1 MTKEKITPV
10 QILVMILSV
19 IITCI
24 GLMFLLTAAGI
35 KPIFSFMDGI
45 EHMLLKYVIV
55 IVTMICGIMSFSMVA
70 ASLKNKKLRNALTIG
85 VTIFSTILTL
95 PLVYC
100 FIAFFPA
107 VHDIYDPVGA
117 TMIKDIVMDF
127 RVCFPVVGIQYL
139 IYVLG
144 TIMSV
149 VFLAEPIFA
158 CILTLKDKKLDLSL
172 KIKGAD

>member
-1 MTKEKITPV
+1 MANTRIKPI
-10 QILVMILSV
+10 QIFIMIISV

-24 GLMFLLTAAGI
+24 GLMFLLTASGT
-35 KPIFSFMDGI
+35 KPIFAFMGNI
-45 EHMLLKYVIV
+45 QHMLLKYVIV
-55 IVTMICGIMSFSMVA
+55 ILTMICGIMSFSLVS
-70 ASLKNKKLRNALTIG
+70 ASLKNKKARNTLTVL
-85 VTIFSTILTL
+85 VTIFSTVLTL
-95 PLVYC
+95 PLLYC

-127 RVCFPVVGIQYL
+127 RACFPVVGIQYL

-149 VFLAEPIFA
+149 VFLAEPIFS
-158 CILTLKDKKLDLSL
+158 CVLTLKDKKLALSV
-172 KIKGAD
+172 KIDNAD